1 MKALQAGG
9 RYRHP
14 KTGAV
19 MRITEIDEGKVV
31 AWPHPVDLRFVI
43 EEDPAASQAGRTR
56 ARYDPGCHGVT
67 TMEDARTWLP
77 IDSIQL
83 LAVHTGLHA
92 YWDGVRWTEV
102 DEKTADDLL
111 AARRVAMS
119 FARVSGYGELN
130 PNITLLVPRDQ
141 RRIVEDHHTRWRRAK
156 GLEHSYSVNPP

>member
-14 KTGAV
+14 KTGTV

-43 EEDPAASQAGRTR
+43 EGDPH
-56 ARYDPGCHGVT
+56 PGCHGVA

-77 IDSIQL
+77 IDSTQL
-83 LAVHTGLHA
+83 LAVSTGLHA
-92 YWDGVRWTEV
+92 YWDGVRWTGV
-102 DEKTADDLL
+102 DDKTADELIV
-111 AARRVAMS
+111 AKRVAMR

-130 PNITLLVPRDQ
+130 PNITLLVPTDQ
-141 RRIVEDHHTRWRRAK
+141 RRIVEEHHTRWRRAK
-156 GLEHSYSVNPP
+156 GLEHSYLVSPP

>member
-1 MKALQAGG
+1 
-9 RYRHP
+9 
-14 KTGAV
+14 

-43 EEDPAASQAGRTR
+43 EGDP
-56 ARYDPGCHGVT
+56 DPGCHGVT

-77 IDSIQL
+77 IDNAQL

-102 DEKTADDLL
+102 DDKTADALL
-111 AARRVAMS
+111 VAKRVAMS

-130 PNITLLVPRDQ
+130 PNITLLVPMDQ

-156 GLEHSYSVNPP
+156 GLEHAYSVNPP